1 MVPSDHWS
9 RASIGALRIGELPFD
24 SRPSN
29 ARARR
34 CNQTCRAAYDPIAPD
49 LAERR
54 GRVPP
59 ESPSPR
65 QPKSQRFVH
74 CVD

>member
-34 CNQTCRAAYDPIAPD
+34 CNQTSWMIN
-49 LAERR
+49 
-54 GRVPP
+54 
-59 ESPSPR
+59 
-65 QPKSQRFVH
+65 SQFH
-74 CVD
+74 L